1 MPDNTALSAAPRHV
15 AGLSANLKMRI
26 VSGAVLAA
34 IAFTLTWAGT
44 WAFALLV
51 TVIALVVSWEWGRI
65 VRGKSAD
72 LAFYVHAAGLLLAIC
87 LAAAGYAALGVAV
100 LATAAIILIPLVFGR
115 GARLSALGV
124 FYSGVPSVAL
134 IWLRSSESYGLAAV
148 LFIFAIVWSSDIAAY
163 AFGRLIGG
171 AKLWPSISPN
181 KTWAGLL
188 GALGAGSAA
197 GGISSLFIADASLVR
212 LAIVGLALSLVAQGG
227 DLAESALKRLFGIK
241 DASDLIPG
249 HGGFM
254 DRMDSIVAVATASAL
269 LALIIGP
276 NAPARAFL
284 IGV

>member
-1 MPDNTALSAAPRHV
+1 MPDNTALSAAPRNV

-34 IAFTLTWAGT
+34 IAFALTWAGT
-44 WAFALLV
+44 WPFALLV
-51 TVIALVVSWEWGRI
+51 AVIALFVSWEWGRI
-65 VRGKSAD
+65 VRGTSAD
-72 LAFYVHAAGLLLAIC
+72 LAFYVHATGLLLAIC

-100 LATAAIILIPLVFGR
+100 LATAAIILIPLVFGH

-134 IWLRSSESYGLAAV
+134 IWLRSSEPYGLAAV
-148 LFIFAIVWSSDIAAY
+148 LVIFAIVWSSDTAAY
-163 AFGRLIGG
+163 AFGRMIGG
-171 AKLWPSISPN
+171 ARLWPSISPN
-181 KTWAGLL
+181 KTWAGLV
-188 GALGAGSAA
+188 GALGAGTAA
-197 GGISSLFIADASLVR
+197 GGIASLFIADAPLVR
-212 LAIVGLALSLVAQGG
+212 LAVVGLALSLVAQGG

-276 NAPARAFL
+276 HAPARAFL